1 MVVDMYYAVDTSS
14 ETVHAFRIRSYRDS
28 YVISNHE
35 GKAITPREARAIMAD
50 YIGEPETVYSMKQLC
65 ESYGH
70 RYDHRCRFDG
80 CMLGIAR

>member
-14 ETVHAFRIRSYRDS
+14 ETVHAFRTRSYRAS
-28 YVISNHE
+28 YLLDNHE
-35 GKAITPREARAIMAD
+35 GKAITPNEARAIMAD
-50 YIGEPETVYSMKQLC
+50 YIGEPKTVYSMKQLC
-65 ESYGH
+65 A

>member
-14 ETVHAFRIRSYRDS
+14 ETVHAFRTSSYRAS
-28 YVISNHE
+28 YLLDNYE
-35 GKAITPREARAIMAD
+35 GKAITPSEARAIMAD
-50 YIGEPETVYSMKQLC
+50 YIGEPRTRYSMKQLC
-65 ESYGH
+65 E

>member
-14 ETVHAFRIRSYRDS
+14 ETVHAFRTRSYRDS
-28 YVISNHE
+28 YVIGHYE
-35 GKAITPREARAIMAD
+35 GKAITPNEARAIMAD
-50 YIGEPETVYSMKQLC
+50 YIGEPKTMYSMKQLC
-65 ESYGH
+65 E